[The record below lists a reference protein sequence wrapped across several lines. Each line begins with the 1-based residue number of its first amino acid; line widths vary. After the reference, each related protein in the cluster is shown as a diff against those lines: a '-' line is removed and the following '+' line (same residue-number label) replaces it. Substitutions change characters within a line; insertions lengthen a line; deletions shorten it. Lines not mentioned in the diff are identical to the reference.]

1 MTKRRQTKSHG
12 FTLLELLVAI
22 SILALLAVFS
32 WRTLD
37 AITRTS
43 DALKI
48 SSERIDGLARV
59 FAAMERDVGSA
70 TDADLP
76 AAGVLRLIAPGGAV
90 AYRIDSDQL
99 MRQLP
104 GSDSGLLATGVT
116 QMRVDLLRAT
126 RLKLDN
132 PNGGN
137 GTNAGNPSNGGSNA
151 GVNGGPG
158 SGSNTFMNS
167 GSSTDSTGQAAA
179 GLPLEQRVV
188 AVKIALTLDNG
199 DVVTRLLLLN
209 AV

>member
-1 MTKRRQTKSHG
+1 MTRRRRQRQAG

-43 DALKI
+43 EALKV

-59 FAAMERDVGSA
+59 FAALERDVGNA
-70 TDADLP
+70 TSADLP
-76 AAGVLRLIAPGGAV
+76 AEGVLRLSAPGGAV
-90 AYRIDSDQL
+90 AYRVDTNQL
-99 MRQLP
+99 MRELP
-104 GSDSGLLATGVT
+104 GSDVGLLATGVT
-116 QMRVDLLRAT
+116 AMRVDLMRTT

-132 PNGGN
+132 AN
-137 GTNAGNPSNGGSNA
+137 GTSGSSASN
-151 GVNGGPG
+151 G
-158 SGSNTFMNS
+158 SGSNGTNSTSFMNS
-167 GSSTDSTGQAAA
+167 GSSTDSAANAAA
-179 GLPLEQRVV
+179 GLPIEQRVV
-188 AVKIALTLDNG
+188 AVKVALTLDNG

>member
-1 MTKRRQTKSHG
+1 MTRRRRQRQAG

-43 DALKI
+43 EALKV

-59 FAAMERDVGSA
+59 FAALERDVGNA
-70 TDADLP
+70 TSADLP
-76 AAGVLRLIAPGGAV
+76 AEGVLRLSAPGGAV
-90 AYRIDSDQL
+90 AYRVDTNQL
-99 MRQLP
+99 MRELP
-104 GSDSGLLATGVT
+104 GSDVGLLATGVT
-116 QMRVDLLRAT
+116 AMRVDLMRTT

-132 PNGGN
+132 AN
-137 GTNAGNPSNGGSNA
+137 GTSGSSASNGSGSNGGS
-151 GVNGGPG
+151 
-158 SGSNTFMNS
+158 SGTNSTSFMNS
-167 GSSTDSTGQAAA
+167 GSSTDSAANAAA
-179 GLPLEQRVV
+179 GLPIEQRVV
-188 AVKIALTLDNG
+188 AVKVALTLDNG

>member
-1 MTKRRQTKSHG
+1 MTRRRRQRQAG

-43 DALKI
+43 EALKV

-59 FAAMERDVGSA
+59 FAALERDVGNA
-70 TDADLP
+70 TSADLP
-76 AAGVLRLIAPGGAV
+76 ADGVLRLSAPGGAV
-90 AYRIDSDQL
+90 AYRVDTNQL
-99 MRQLP
+99 MRELP
-104 GSDSGLLATGVT
+104 GSDVGLLATGVT
-116 QMRVDLLRAT
+116 AMRVDLMRTT

-132 PNGGN
+132 AN
-137 GTNAGNPSNGGSNA
+137 GTSGSSASNGSGSNGGS
-151 GVNGGPG
+151 
-158 SGSNTFMNS
+158 SGTNSTSFMNS
-167 GSSTDSTGQAAA
+167 GSSTDSAANAAA
-179 GLPLEQRVV
+179 GLPIEQRVV
-188 AVKIALTLDNG
+188 AVKVALTLDNG

>member
-1 MTKRRQTKSHG
+1 MTMRCPPKSHG

-70 TDADLP
+70 SDADLP

-90 AYRIDSDQL
+90 AYRIDSNQL
-99 MRQLP
+99 MRELP

-116 QMRVDLLRAT
+116 QMRVDLVRAS

-137 GTNAGNPSNGGSNA
+137 SSNSGNPANGGSSA
-151 GVNGGPG
+151 GANGGAG
-158 SGSNTFMNS
+158 SGSNSFINS
-167 GSSTDSTGQAAA
+167 GTSSDSAGQAA

-199 DVVTRLLLLN
+199 DIVTRLLLLN

>member
-1 MTKRRQTKSHG
+1 MRRPAKLDG

-43 DALKI
+43 EALKV

-59 FAAMERDVGSA
+59 FAAMERDVSSA

-76 AAGVLRLIAPGGAV
+76 AAGELRLIAPGGAM
-90 AYRIDSDQL
+90 AYRLDTNQL
-99 MRQLP
+99 MRELP
-104 GSDSGLLATGVT
+104 GADAGLLATGIT
-116 QMRVDLLRAT
+116 AMRVDLLRTT

-132 PNGGN
+132 PNGGANATSGN
-137 GTNAGNPSNGGSNA
+137 GSGGSNGASSGGSNGGSN
-151 GVNGGPG
+151 
-158 SGSNTFMNS
+158 SFINS
-167 GSSTDSTGQAAA
+167 GSSTDSAGQAAS
-179 GLPLEQRVV
+179 GLPIEQRVV
-188 AVKIALTLDNG
+188 GVKIALTLDNG

>member
-1 MTKRRQTKSHG
+1 MPICRPPACCVSSLR
-12 FTLLELLVAI
+12 VA
-22 SILALLAVFS
+22 LWL
-32 WRTLD
+32 T
-37 AITRTS
+37 
-43 DALKI
+43 
-48 SSERIDGLARV
+48 
-59 FAAMERDVGSA
+59 
-70 TDADLP
+70 
-76 AAGVLRLIAPGGAV
+76 
-90 AYRIDSDQL
+90 DSDQL

-104 GSDSGLLATGVT
+104 GSDRGLLATGVT
-116 QMRVDLLRAT
+116 QMRVDLVRAT

-137 GTNAGNPSNGGSNA
+137 GTNAGNPLNGGSNA

-199 DVVTRLLLLN
+199 DIVTRLLLLN

>member
-1 MTKRRQTKSHG
+1 MTRRRGHRPAG

-43 DALKI
+43 EALKV

-59 FAAMERDVGSA
+59 FAALERDVGNA
-70 TDADLP
+70 TSADLP
-76 AAGVLRLIAPGGAV
+76 AEGVLRLSAPGGAV
-90 AYRIDSDQL
+90 AYRVDTNQL
-99 MRQLP
+99 MRELP
-104 GSDSGLLATGVT
+104 GSDVGLLATGVT
-116 QMRVDLLRAT
+116 AMRVDLMRTT

-132 PNGGN
+132 AN
-137 GTNAGNPSNGGSNA
+137 GTSGSSASNGSGSNGGS
-151 GVNGGPG
+151 
-158 SGSNTFMNS
+158 SGTNSTSFMNS
-167 GSSTDSTGQAAA
+167 GSSTDSVANAAA
-179 GLPLEQRVV
+179 GLPIEQRVV
-188 AVKIALTLDNG
+188 AVKVALTLDNG